1 MLVTDQKTLAQRLS
15 EGRLPVAEA
24 LRYAMQLADCLGK
37 LHETGKA
44 HGAVSPSNLALVEG
58 GVELLPAPECAGGA
72 ITPYTAPEV
81 VQGRPADARSDI
93 FAFGAIL
100 FEMITGRRAFEGE
113 SRVTLS
119 ASLTETPAPASGS
132 PTVDRLVGPCLNKNP
147 EARSQRM
154 QKIILELKLLSAAV
168 RRSEAGAAAATR
180 RDPAA
185 ELGAVRAEIQQVVAR
200 LEERLRNQET
210 SVVEMQRS
218 AIVAETAAVRAEV
231 QQLETRLEERLR
243 NQETSVVEMQRSVIV
258 AETAVVRTEVQQM
271 EARLEERLRSQETGV
286 VELQRSAIA
295 ADTAAVRAE
304 IQQME
309 ERLDARLRSQE
320 TGASEMYR
328 SANDGVNSLKLLVAA
343 MQSELAANHQ
353 QTMERTGGLDE
364 AATEAIFARVDR
376 GFEVLNARVAG
387 IERTVEEIRRH
398 STQFEN
404 NIAAD
409 LVDLE
414 QNIKAQ
420 STSIESART
429 AMAQTDDLVERVV
442 EALESLQTAM
452 LDQNEAGD
460 RFNFAVN

>member
-1 MLVTDQKTLAQRLS
+1 MS
-15 EGRLPVAEA
+15 EGRLPVTEA
-24 LRYAMQLADCLGK
+24 LRYAMQLADSLGK
-37 LHETGKA
+37 LHEAGKA
-44 HGAVSPSNLALVEG
+44 HGAVTPSSLALVEG
-58 GVELLPAPECAGGA
+58 GVELLPAAEGASGA

-100 FEMITGRRAFEGE
+100 FELITGRRAFEGD

-119 ASLTETPAPASGS
+119 ASLTEAPAPASGS
-132 PTVDRLVGPCLNKNP
+132 PTVDRLLGPCLNKNP

-154 QKIILELKLLSAAV
+154 SKIILELKLLSAAV
-168 RRSEAGAAAATR
+168 RRSEAGATAATR

-185 ELGAVRAEIQQVVAR
+185 ELGAVRADIQQVVSR

-210 SVVEMQRS
+210 SAAEITRS
-218 AIVAETAAVRAEV
+218 AIVAETG
-231 QQLETRLEERLR
+231 
-243 NQETSVVEMQRSVIV
+243 
-258 AETAVVRTEVQQM
+258 VVRT
-271 EARLEERLRSQETGV
+271 
-286 VELQRSAIA
+286 
-295 ADTAAVRAE
+295 E

-309 ERLDARLRSQE
+309 ERLEARLRSQE
-320 TGASEMYR
+320 TSAAEMYR
-328 SANDGVNSLKLLVAA
+328 SAGEGVSSLKLLVSA

-353 QTMERTGGLDE
+353 QAMERTGGLDE
-364 AATEAIFARVDR
+364 AATAAIFDRVDR

-387 IERTVEEIRRH
+387 IERTVEEMRRH
-398 STQFEN
+398 NAQFEN

-409 LVDLE
+409 MLDLE

-442 EALESLQTAM
+442 EALESLQTAI